1 MVPPVTPPAAGTT
14 IDTSAWFTNAPTT
27 WRDAF
32 VEALP
37 EPDRAAGKSFF
48 ERAPSL
54 PVLANN
60 YVQAQKR
67 LSSGLPPENVPYLPK
82 DATPEQLAAYRKAV
96 DVPEKSDAYALALD
110 EGLVLSD
117 DDKKFF
123 TPVFATMHA
132 ANMPT
137 AVVSSVVNEYLKLD
151 QRMQKDIAVKDDH
164 DKQETMLALSKVWGV
179 DRDRNLG
186 LVQMFLQDLPEDTR
200 KAFEGARMADGTAV
214 FNSPAILQF
223 LLGKQ
228 REINPMAMVVPQG
241 GSDGVKAIETEMKAL
256 EAEMGS
262 EAWYKD
268 EKKQARY
275 RELVSAQERL
285 QQKAQQ

>member
-1 MVPPVTPPAAGTT
+1 ML
-14 IDTSAWFTNAPTT
+14 DTSKWFTEAPAT
-27 WRDAF
+27 WRDSF

-54 PVLANN
+54 QVLANN

-67 LSSGLPPENVPYLPK
+67 ISAGLPPENVPYLPK
-82 DATPEQLAAYRKAV
+82 DATADQLAAYRKAI
-96 DVPEKSDAYALALD
+96 DVPEKSDGYALALD
-110 EGLVLSD
+110 QGLVLSD

-151 QRMQKDIAVKDDH
+151 QRAQKDIALKDEH
-164 DKQETMLALSKVWGV
+164 QKQETMLALSKVWGV

-186 LVQMFLQDLPEDTR
+186 LVEMFLQDLPAETL
-200 KAFEGARMADGTAV
+200 KAFSGARMADGTAV
-214 FNSPAILQF
+214 FNSPEVMQF
-223 LLGKQ
+223 FLAKQ
-228 REINPMAMVVPQG
+228 KEINPMAMVVPQG
-241 GSDGVKAIETEMKAL
+241 GSDGVKAMETEIAAL
-256 EAEMGS
+256 EARMGDA
-262 EAWYKD
+262 AWFKD
-268 EKKQARY
+268 EKAQARY
-275 RELVSAQERL
+275 RELVSAHEQL
-285 QQKAQQ
+285 QRSGKK